1 MVGVTSRNVLMDAL
15 RDFMGISERGRFL
28 KFSEGTLFIKLGGS
42 ILMVGKE
49 MRLISPGIYHLGKN
63 LGSSSSLKM

>member
-1 MVGVTSRNVLMDAL
+1 
-15 RDFMGISERGRFL
+15 MGISERGRFL

-63 LGSSSSLKM
+63 LGSSSTLKM